1 MRMSSWGVREVVFFS
16 NPERRRSHCPELEH
30 NGIQIHLHAQDS
42 ILVYNELEVNIVDS
56 QDPASSTDTAQ
67 GEQGDTRGTR
77 GTRGW

>member
-56 QDPASSTDTAQ
+56 SQDPPHFASLVHEVGVHGVQLLSQ
-67 GEQGDTRGTR
+67 S
-77 GTRGW
+77 